1 MGCKAREIE
10 EVAGGRG
17 STAKDTQERG
27 SLKEGHLLVKKRK
40 MQFKIYY
47 LSIRISHS
55 FKF

>member
-47 LSIRISHS
+47 LSIRISH
-55 FKF
+55 